1 MRAILAGIQVF
12 AQVVFFL
19 AALNM
24 VVHAVDRLD
33 VLRGSTLKLRNAAA
47 AETLS
52 IINGSSAAPALGA
65 RFGAPASS
73 NYNWMYH

>member
-1 MRAILAGIQVF
+1 MRAILTAIQVF
-12 AQVVFFL
+12 AKLAFFL

-33 VLRGSTLKLRNAAA
+33 AVRGSTLKLRNAAS

-52 IINGSSAAPALGA
+52 IINGGGAAPALGA
-65 RFGAPASS
+65 RFSAPASS
-73 NYNWMYH
+73 NYNWLYH